1 LPYFSH
7 QKTMQMHPYLKNKIF
22 DSSEELLKKVK
33 EWKTTGDRIVFT
45 NGCFDL
51 IHPGHVDYLNRARD
65 LGDRL
70 VIGVNT
76 DASVSDLKGPHRP
89 IQHESGRM
97 QVLASLAC
105 TDGLVLFSE
114 ETPKRLIEEVMP
126 DVLVKGGDYTIET
139 IVGAREVMA
148 NGGKVQVISFLE
160 GYSTSALEKKIKA
173 S

>member
-1 LPYFSH
+1 
-7 QKTMQMHPYLKNKIF
+7 MHIYLKNKIF
-22 DSSEELLKKVK
+22 TSSADLVKKVQ
-33 EWKTTGDRIVFT
+33 EWKANDDRIVFT

-65 LGDRL
+65 LGNRL

-89 IQHESGRM
+89 IQHEDGRM
-97 QVLASLAC
+97 QVLAALGC

-114 ETPKRLIEEVMP
+114 ETPLRLIEEVMP
-126 DVLVKGGDYTIET
+126 DVLVKGGDYTIDT
-139 IVGAREVMA
+139 IVGAKEVMA
-148 NGGKVQVISFLE
+148 KGGDVKVIPFLE